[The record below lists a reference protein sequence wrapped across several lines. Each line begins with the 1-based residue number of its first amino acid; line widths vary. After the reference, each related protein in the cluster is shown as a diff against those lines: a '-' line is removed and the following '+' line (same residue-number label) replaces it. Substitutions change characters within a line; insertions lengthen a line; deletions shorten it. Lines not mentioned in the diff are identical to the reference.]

1 MIPKDDFPVEFASL
15 ENFYLNT
22 FLSLHRRQNFTS
34 SHAIM
39 VNCNSSSTFVTHV
52 KTKIRKRFKLSL
64 SATISRFFKTC
75 GGNMACELVDAIADL
90 KEEKALRIVKEKLA
104 SEDPLKILEFCRKGL
119 EIVGKRFEEAVYFIP
134 DLVMAGEILREITEI
149 VKPKMEKTVQ
159 VKRLGKVLIGTV
171 EGDIHDIGKNIVTL
185 MLDIN
190 GFEVHDL
197 GVDVPAQKFVE
208 KIEEVKPEIVGLSGL
223 LTLAIDSMKK
233 TIETID
239 DAGLR
244 NRVKII
250 IGGNI
255 VDERVKEYVGA
266 DAYANDA
273 IEAVSICK
281 RLVGA

>member
-1 MIPKDDFPVEFASL
+1 
-15 ENFYLNT
+15 
-22 FLSLHRRQNFTS
+22 
-34 SHAIM
+34 
-39 VNCNSSSTFVTHV
+39 
-52 KTKIRKRFKLSL
+52 
-64 SATISRFFKTC
+64 
-75 GGNMACELVDAIADL
+75 MACELVDAIADL

>member
-1 MIPKDDFPVEFASL
+1 
-15 ENFYLNT
+15 
-22 FLSLHRRQNFTS
+22 
-34 SHAIM
+34 
-39 VNCNSSSTFVTHV
+39 
-52 KTKIRKRFKLSL
+52 
-64 SATISRFFKTC
+64 
-75 GGNMACELVDAIADL
+75 MACELADAIADL
-90 KEEKALRIVKEKLA
+90 REEEALRIVKEKLA